1 MTSSSP
7 ATPAAPP
14 FPDPVE
20 EVLAELSS
28 LYEAVLRQME
38 VLDDACRGVHSPTHV
53 LDLGETADRARL
65 LVARV
70 RDLDPGRSLTG
81 LAVPPLT
88 QAVTTAASALDAAGH
103 ALGPRLVAEGAGG
116 TSLRAARRFLRLAR
130 GALLDTGRLIQLS
143 GSPADGTPDLASGQ
157 RPSLRLVPNPD
168 PAHDGGAS

>member
-7 ATPAAPP
+7 ATPAAP

-28 LYEAVLRQME
+28 LYEAVLRQLE

-88 QAVTTAASALDAAGH
+88 QAVTTAASALDAAAH
-103 ALGPRLVAEGAGG
+103 ASGPRLVVEGVGG